1 MMKTLKIAK
10 MMVRM
15 MMMMAQGAEVTYVSC
30 YSCKGAETGLLLRY
44 VRCTN
49 DLRTHTLTW

>member
-1 MMKTLKIAK
+1 MKILKRA
-10 MMVRM
+10 MM
-15 MMMMAQGAEVTYVSC
+15 MMMMAQGAEVTYVPC